1 MTATLD
7 TAAATTAT
15 TTTAPAAESGPGV
28 RRAVQLALPAVAGV
42 LLAAATLTDP
52 GAANEGREMIK
63 VYAAEVDQL
72 QWHATLL
79 HLAYGVWG
87 VVPLALVPLV
97 RGRGRGL
104 MNLAAVL
111 GFLVMVSMPA
121 LMMSDLFFA
130 AITNES
136 GLDAASRIYDGMGG
150 EQWAVKAYLLP
161 GLVSMLLV
169 LPVTFAALARA
180 RRTPWWA
187 VVPALLVL
195 PTFAVFGAAG
205 VGVVVPAGLLAGL
218 SVVLARAPR

>member
-1 MTATLD
+1 MTTTLD
-7 TAAATTAT
+7 RPTVSTVATSP
-15 TTTAPAAESGPGV
+15 APGTGV
-28 RRAVQLALPAVAGV
+28 RRAVQVALPAVAGV

-87 VVPLALVPLV
+87 AVPLALVPLV
-97 RGRGRGL
+97 RGRGRRL
-104 MNLAAVL
+104 MNLAALL
-111 GFLVMVSMPA
+111 GFLVIVSMPA

-130 AITNES
+130 AIANES
-136 GLDAASRIYDGMGG
+136 GLDTAARMYDSMGG
-150 EQWAVKAYLLP
+150 EQWAIKAYIVP
-161 GLVSMLLV
+161 GIVGMLLT

-195 PTFAVFGAAG
+195 PTCADFGAAG
-205 VGVVVPAGLLAGL
+205 VGVVVPAGLRVGL